1 MNKFDL
7 EPTKD
12 NLIQSI
18 KKNITGRNSSLY
30 NFLRLL
36 NSQDEPLSI
45 AITGSW
51 GDGKTFFVK
60 QCQLLL
66 DSISSSETTLSDAD
80 IFSDCEGF
88 ADLESIK
95 AKHFRTSYFD
105 AWEHD
110 DDTDPLLSIMQCLV
124 QSPWPDAVKEGF
136 TKLINITSLLISAL
150 TPINT
155 EDIKK
160 HLQEKKTE
168 DPEQIKQDFTKE
180 LSKLAPKDGKLI
192 IFIDELDRCKP
203 TYAVKLL
210 EKIKHYF
217 SNANITFIFSVDLD
231 QLQHTIKNYYGDGF
245 DGLQYLD
252 RFFDLVIPLPE
263 PDIDRYFE
271 NTNGLL
277 EIDKLFKLKDGRKSR
292 YQKFCNN
299 LMKKFN
305 FSLRQI
311 NHFYLKANSSTYKLM
326 SETLEPS
333 SFMDDIRH
341 GNFIIYSF
349 FLPFMNALIESD
361 ITRYQAFIT
370 GNASDGT
377 LALIAK
383 DPEFIDC
390 FYDIKNANLSYS
402 YNESLNTSSNTN
414 SIQNSSQAVRAI
426 YNAIFGVQDYQND
439 QLEISSNCI
448 IESPSKFKKNLV
460 ETCSLLSPSAKF
472 DFSDQDDPSSL
483 H

>member
-18 KKNITGRNSSLY
+18 KKNVTGRNSSLY

-66 DSISSSETTLSDAD
+66 DSISSSKTTSNDAD

-88 ADLESIK
+88 ADLENIK
-95 AKHFRTSYFD
+95 VKHFRTAYFD

-277 EIDKLFKLKDGRKSR
+277 EVDSLFKSESGNSY
-292 YQKFCNN
+292 YQRFCIN
-299 LMKKFN
+299 LIRKFN

-311 NHFYLKANSSTYKLM
+311 NHFYLKANSSGYAFIEHILDPNSIYSR
-326 SETLEPS
+326 SEK
-333 SFMDDIRH
+333 H
-341 GNFIIYSF
+341 GSFIIYAF

-361 ITRYQAFIT
+361 ITQYQAFIN
-370 GNASDGT
+370 GNASDDT
-377 LALIAK
+377 LNIIAD
-383 DPEFIDC
+383 DPEFIGYFNNLGDMDQDSEVDC
-390 FYDIKNANLSYS
+390 KKAVSDIY
-402 YNESLNTSSNTN
+402 N
-414 SIQNSSQAVRAI
+414 SIFN
-426 YNAIFGVQDYQND
+426 NKDYQYSSIK
-439 QLEISSNCI
+439 ISNKCAI
-448 IESPSKFKKNLV
+448 LSPSSLKQIL
-460 ETCSLLSPSAKF
+460 TSACSLLSPSAKF
-472 DFSDQDDPSSL
+472 DFSNQDTV

>member
-18 KKNITGRNSSLY
+18 KKNVTGRNSSLY

-66 DSISSSETTLSDAD
+66 DSISSSKTTSNDAD

-88 ADLESIK
+88 ADLENIK
-95 AKHFRTSYFD
+95 VKHFRTAYFD

-277 EIDKLFKLKDGRKSR
+277 EVDSLFKSESGNSY
-292 YQKFCNN
+292 YQRFCIN
-299 LMKKFN
+299 LIRKFN

-311 NHFYLKANSSTYKLM
+311 NHFYLKANSSGYAFIEHILDPNSIYSR
-326 SETLEPS
+326 SEK
-333 SFMDDIRH
+333 H
-341 GNFIIYSF
+341 GSFIIYAF

-361 ITRYQAFIT
+361 ITQYQAFIN
-370 GNASDGT
+370 GNASNS
-377 LALIAK
+377 LLKLIAE
-383 DPEFIDC
+383 DPEFIMYFNNFIDT
-390 FYDIKNANLSYS
+390 NQSP
-402 YNESLNTSSNTN
+402 EMSSNISGN
-414 SIQNSSQAVRAI
+414 IPDIQENTQAVIDI
-426 YNAIFGVQDYQND
+426 YDAIFGDHDKPIEFVK
-439 QLEISSNCI
+439 ISNKCLVD
-448 IESPSKFKKNLV
+448 SPSQFRKILI
-460 ETCSLLSPSAKF
+460 EACSLLSPSAKF